1 MKTID
6 IFGYSF
12 SAIKLRKL
20 RAALTTLGV
29 VIGIAAI
36 VALLSITQGLQTTLT
51 NQLNQGLSANTL
63 IVTPGSGGFLSGAG
77 GGGGG
82 GGFGGGGAGGAG
94 GNGGAGGG
102 FGGGGFGGSDTSG
115 FHLYVNYT
123 SEINALSPDIQSSIA
138 IISRAGY
145 IQSGNLNR
153 SVTIYGVDFNQYA
166 QIYSTTFVAASGSIP
181 TNPTGTEAVVGTR
194 VNDPGQ
200 NGTLFFGAGDS
211 INVVWTNA
219 TVLPPINESYTATVS
234 GVLGKIGGFGIGG
247 PSDTGVY
254 IPIDQAEKFFGTDQA
269 DMIIV
274 QLKNHDSATIN
285 ATSTEITKHFSN
297 QVSVISAT
305 AVLSLLTSIFS
316 LLNLFLG
323 GIAAISLLV
332 AGIGIMNI
340 MIVSLIERTRE
351 IGILKA
357 LGMKSRTVL
366 TIFLG
371 ESIIIGLMG
380 AIIGIVLGWILAN
393 VTARILSSGV
403 FGGGGGFAITPLL
416 TPEVLV
422 GALVFGVG
430 ISVIFALYP
439 AWRASKLK
447 PVEALRYE

>member
-29 VIGIAAI
+29 IIGIAAI
-36 VALLSITQGLQTTLT
+36 VALLSITQGLQATIT
-51 NQLNQGLSANTL
+51 NSLQQGLSTNTL
-63 IVTPGSGGFLSGAG
+63 IVTPGTSPLDQAANG
-77 GGGGG
+77 GGGAGPRGG
-82 GGFGGGGAGGAG
+82 GGFGF
-94 GNGGAGGG
+94 GNGG
-102 FGGGGFGGSDTSG
+102 TSG
-115 FHLYVNYT
+115 SGFKLYVNNT
-123 SEINALSPDIQSSIA
+123 DQIDALSPDIVSSFAVIQ
-138 IISRAGY
+138 RTGY
-145 IQSGNLNR
+145 VQTSTLNR
-153 SVTIYGVDFNQYA
+153 TVTIYGVDFGKYTEQY
-166 QIYSTTFVAASGSIP
+166 SKTFVAGSGTIP
-181 TNPTGTEAVVGTR
+181 LSPTDNEIVVGSR

-200 NGTLFFGAGDS
+200 NGTLLFNAGDNLG
-211 INVVWTNA
+211 IIWTNA
-219 TVLPPINESYTATVS
+219 TTLPVVNETYTARVS
-234 GVLGKIGGFGIGG
+234 GVLQPVGGFGIGG
-247 PSDTGVY
+247 PSDDGVY
-254 IPIDQAEKFFGTDQA
+254 MTINNAENFFGTTQSDT
-269 DMIIV
+269 IIV
-274 QLKNHDSATIN
+274 RLKSSDN
-285 ATSTEITKHFSN
+285 ATVTTVTKAIVDHFGG
-297 QVSVISAT
+297 QVSVISST
-305 AVLSLLTSIFS
+305 AVLSLLTTVFS
-316 LLNLFLG
+316 TIQLFLG

-371 ESIIIGLMG
+371 ESVIIGLIG
-380 AIIGIVLGWILAN
+380 AVVGIILGWILAN
-393 VTARILSSGV
+393 VTARVLGSGV
-403 FGGGGGFAITPLL
+403 FGGGGGFKITPLL

-422 GALVFGVG
+422 GALVFGIG

>member
-1 MKTID
+1 MKTVD

-29 VIGIAAI
+29 IIGIAAI

-51 NQLNQGLSANTL
+51 GQLNQGLSANTL
-63 IVTPGSGGFLSGAG
+63 IVTPGSGGALG
-77 GGGGG
+77 GTSGGGG
-82 GGFGGGGAGGAG
+82 GGFGGGGASSGGGA
-94 GNGGAGGG
+94 
-102 FGGGGFGGSDTSG
+102 FGGGTSSNSG
-115 FHLYVNYT
+115 FKLYVNYT
-123 SEINALSPDIQSSIA
+123 SEINALSPDIISSLA
-138 IISRAGY
+138 IISRTGY
-145 IQSGNLNR
+145 VETDNLNR
-153 SVTIYGVDFNQYA
+153 TVTIYGVDFNQYSQLYPKTFAA
-166 QIYSTTFVAASGSIP
+166 QTGTIP
-181 TNPTGTEAVVGTR
+181 TTPNETDAIVGTR
-194 VNDPGQ
+194 VNEPGQ
-200 NGTLFFGAGDS
+200 NGTIFFSSGDS
-211 INVVWTNA
+211 FNLVWTNA
-219 TVLPPINESYTATVS
+219 TVLPPINETYSANVA

-254 IPIDQAEKFFGTDQA
+254 IPLDKAESFFGTTQA

-274 QLKNHDSATIN
+274 QLKSSNNATI
-285 ATSTEITKHFSN
+285 STVSKLITDHFSN

-316 LLNLFLG
+316 ILQLFLG

-371 ESIIIGLMG
+371 ESVIIGLIG
-380 AIIGIVLGWILAN
+380 AVVGIVLGWILAN
-393 VTARILSSGV
+393 ITATVLGSGI
-403 FGGGGGFAITPLL
+403 FGGGGGFRITPLL
-416 TPEVLV
+416 TPEVFV

-430 ISVIFALYP
+430 VSVIFALYP

>member
-29 VIGIAAI
+29 IIGIAAI
-36 VALLSITQGLQTTLT
+36 VALLSITQGLQATLT
-51 NQLNQGLSANTL
+51 HQLNQGLSANTL
-63 IVTPGSGGFLSGAG
+63 IVTSGSGGVFGGAANG
-77 GGGGG
+77 GGNGGQ
-82 GGFGGGGAGGAG
+82 GGFGGGGAGGG
-94 GNGGAGGG
+94 SGG
-102 FGGGGFGGSDTSG
+102 FGGGGGGASANSG
-115 FHLYVNYT
+115 FNLYVNYT
-123 SEINALSPDIQSSIA
+123 SEIEALSPNIKSSVA
-138 IISRAGY
+138 IISREGY
-145 IQSGNLNR
+145 IQTENLNR

-166 QIYSTTFVAASGSIP
+166 QIYGTTFVAASGTIP
-181 TNPTGTEAVVGTR
+181 ANPAETDTVVGTR
-194 VNDPGQ
+194 VNQPGQ
-200 NGTLFFGAGDS
+200 NGTMFFGAGDN
-211 INVVWTNA
+211 INIVWTNA
-219 TVLPPINESYTATVS
+219 TVLPPINETYTANVT

-254 IPIDQAEKFFGTDQA
+254 IPLDKAETFFGTNQTN
-269 DMIIV
+269 MIIV
-274 QLKNHDSATIN
+274 TLKNSDNATISN
-285 ATSTEITKHFSN
+285 VSKLITDHFSN
-297 QVSVISAT
+297 QVTVVSAT
-305 AVLSLLTSIFS
+305 AVLSLLTNIFS
-316 LLNLFLG
+316 ILQLFLG

-371 ESIIIGLMG
+371 ESVIIGLMG
-380 AIIGIVLGWILAN
+380 AVIGIVLGWILAN
-393 VTARILSSGV
+393 VTARVLGSGL
-403 FGGGGGFAITPLL
+403 FGGGGFTVTPLL

-430 ISVIFALYP
+430 VSVIFALYP